1 MHILIEGESYPE
13 DLLQSLFEDPKFYR
27 LNGLEGTVTSV
38 GYYHSFSKNRL
49 VFMLPKVFMKEGDH
63 TVLGTTKD
71 ELIDLIRAESVKHR
85 TEYNWV
91 RQLSVYFYNSLLE
104 YRKRSVETSI
114 INESETFQ
122 LNTNI
127 GAKEYSFLDILLSF
141 VNYYKKNKQQIY
153 LNILNLFLVRPA
165 GPNGKRL
172 SENPSRLSLTEI
184 LRYIQKSPIKKR

>member
-13 DLLQSLFEDPKFYR
+13 HLLQSLFEDPKFYR
-27 LNGLEGTVTSV
+27 LNGLEGTLTSV
-38 GYYHSFSKNRL
+38 GYYHSFEKNRL

-71 ELIDLIRAESVKHR
+71 ELIDLIKAESVKHR

-104 YRKRSVETSI
+104 YRKRSAETSI
-114 INESETFQ
+114 INESETFE

-141 VNYYKKNKQQIY
+141 INYYKKNKQQI
-153 LNILNLFLVRPA
+153 LFKHIEFVSSQARRPKWEKTVR
-165 GPNGKRL
+165 K
-172 SENPSRLSLTEI
+172 SLP
-184 LRYIQKSPIKKR
+184 L